1 MSLVSNISF
10 SEEVNLNDS
19 IEFLRNSSPNQTQEF
34 KPNLEIISDI
44 SSDDRVSSSL
54 SRKYF
59 LINSKY
65 IYS

>member
-19 IEFLRNSSPNQTQEF
+19 IDFLRNSSPIQKQEL
-34 KPNLEIISDI
+34 KPSLEGSSDLC
-44 SSDDRVSSSL
+44 SDDRTLSAL
-54 SRKYF
+54 SRKYLLNYYIF
-59 LINSKY
+59 

>member
-19 IEFLRNSSPNQTQEF
+19 IEFLRSSSPNQTQEF

-44 SSDDRVSSSL
+44 SSDDRFSSSL